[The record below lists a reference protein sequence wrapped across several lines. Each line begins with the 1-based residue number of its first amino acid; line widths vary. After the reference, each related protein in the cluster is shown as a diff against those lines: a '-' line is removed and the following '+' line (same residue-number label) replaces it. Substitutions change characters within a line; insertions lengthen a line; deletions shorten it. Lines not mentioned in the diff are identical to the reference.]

1 MRLEK
6 RNHTS
11 PAAYVLAPV
20 GAVVFT
26 LIVSALLVLW
36 AGAPVGQTYALLLQG
51 ARRQRLTAFLYGG
64 ANILKGLHLGSPG
77 ERNVLFT
84 RNYLTLE
91 GIPVHDESVLALA
104 PRKIYFQARRGRAKI
119 RGIRDVHNR
128 TIFEREL
135 EYRHRLR
142 NAHMPIEG
150 EVFGL

>member
-51 ARRQRLTAFLYGG
+51 AFGSVFALTETLTRATPL
-64 ANILKGLHLGSPG
+64 ILTGSS
-77 ERNVLFT
+77 V
-84 RNYLTLE
+84 TLQS
-91 GIPVHDESVLALA
+91 IRMRHDAS
-104 PRKIYFQARRGRAKI
+104 RAS
-119 RGIRDVHNR
+119 
-128 TIFEREL
+128 L
-135 EYRHRLR
+135 
-142 NAHMPIEG
+142 
-150 EVFGL
+150 